1 MLSRKTEVEK
11 IAELSTMRQ
20 RLTAAQSR
28 ISEIDR
34 VISRLYENNILGKS
48 SDERISKMSADHAS
62 KQKSLEAEAAE
73 IEQKLRD
80 GDTAGVDLRMG
91 TLMIKDFSPML
102 NSFF

>member
-1 MLSRKTEVEK
+1 
-11 IAELSTMRQ
+11 MRQ

-48 SDERISKMSADHAS
+48 SDERISKMSADLAS

-91 TLMIKDFSPML
+91 TLMIKDFSLML